1 MQAMSPIR
9 RELGPLHVLM
19 LSSDPRLVA
28 DIMDVCEE
36 RGMVASRLDALGS
49 LPKAMGAESSAA
61 ALLIDAGDSLRD
73 ALRTAATLTALHPR
87 LAIVIATNAPRSRC
101 EDGFRLID
109 RWRAAERVVDEL
121 ELAHIG
127 IPPFV
132 TGRQSPR
139 STVESFKVP

>member
-1 MQAMSPIR
+1 MR
-9 RELGPLHVLM
+9 YRELRPLHVLT

-28 DIMDVCEE
+28 DIMDVCDE
-36 RGMVASRLDALGS
+36 RGMVASRLDALAS
-49 LPKAMGAESSAA
+49 LPKAMGAESSPA
-61 ALLIDAGDSLRD
+61 ALMIDAGDSLRD

-109 RWRAAERVVDEL
+109 RWRTAERIVDEL

-132 TGRQSPR
+132 TDGQHAQG
-139 STVESFKVP
+139 TVESLHAP